1 MGASSGQTLTS
12 ARNAT
17 GLFVNLGP
25 SSAQLI
31 HSDVVTSSSAVVH
44 IVDHLLL
51 GSLRAQNATDM
62 GSTDSSTVAGAAST
76 LLASPVAIALL
87 APLAAALLL

>member
-1 MGASSGQTLTS
+1 MDASSGSILTS

-17 GLFVNLGP
+17 GLFVNLGN

-51 GSLRAQNATDM
+51 GSLHAQN
-62 GSTDSSTVAGAAST
+62 STSDTSSSTVTGAAVARYT
-76 LLASPVAIALL
+76 SPILVALL
-87 APLAAALLL
+87 TLAAALLM

>member
-1 MGASSGQTLTS
+1 MDASSGSILTS

-17 GLFVNLGP
+17 GLFVNLGN

-51 GSLRAQNATDM
+51 GSLHAQNATD
-62 GSTDSSTVAGAAST
+62 DSPSTVVGAASARFT
-76 LLASPVAIALL
+76 SSIAVALL
-87 APLAAALLL
+87 LSLAAALLM